1 MPPNGHPERSEG
13 AELRPAAVCRQLLS
27 AMDAS
32 EGRRRK
38 RKRDTTPD
46 AIGLTLKRRLLLD
59 VVQADPDPEVFE
71 PWLLGVLAELPDNGA
86 ARAMARAILDEW
98 RLACASPSFQA
109 WLDRGAPS
117 ADR

>member
-1 MPPNGHPERSEG
+1 
-13 AELRPAAVCRQLLS
+13 
-27 AMDAS
+27 MDAS
-32 EGRRRK
+32 DGRRRK

-46 AIGLTLKRRLLLD
+46 AIGLALKRELL
-59 VVQADPDPEVFE
+59 VEVTRGDPDPDEFE
-71 PWLLGVLAELPDNGA
+71 PWLLGVIGHPEPCPERRRRRSEGAELRRFSTHPGA

-98 RLACASPSFQA
+98 KLACASPSFQA

>member
-1 MPPNGHPERSEG
+1 
-13 AELRPAAVCRQLLS
+13 
-27 AMDAS
+27 MDAS
-32 EGRRRK
+32 DGRRRK

-46 AIGLTLKRRLLLD
+46 AIGLALKRELLMA
-59 VVQADPDPEVFE
+59 VTRGDPDPDEFE
-71 PWLLGVLAELPDNGA
+71 PWLLRVIGHPERSEGAELRRFATQPGA